1 MFKSKILSLYSFPFQ
16 KNHLKVSISSS
27 CLFIEWEGCEWAV
40 LWYPGE
46 VCSQSQART
55 SCQGPM
61 RGQHQGEGEELS
73 WDAASV
79 RGLGDDGGNHA
90 KMWWDSNSVVA
101 DDRTILP
108 SERGCIITSPSKQDY
123 YAFGFTFKS
132 RNKCPCL
139 RSHYQPTSRWPPGG
153 HSATPWDWEVM
164 PGLYKQI

>member
-61 RGQHQGEGEELS
+61 RGQHHGEGEELS

-108 SERGCIITSPSKQDY
+108 SETEGALLPLAPNRIITHLDSLLNHVTNVPVWDLIISPHHAD
-123 YAFGFTFKS
+123 
-132 RNKCPCL
+132 RL
-139 RSHYQPTSRWPPGG
+139 V
-153 HSATPWDWEVM
+153 ATPWDWEVM